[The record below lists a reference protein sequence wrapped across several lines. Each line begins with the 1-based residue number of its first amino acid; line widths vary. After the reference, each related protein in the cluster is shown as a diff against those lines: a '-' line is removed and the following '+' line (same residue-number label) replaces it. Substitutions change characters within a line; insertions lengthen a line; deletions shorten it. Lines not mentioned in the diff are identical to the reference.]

1 MAIGKAESIPVR
13 LNRER
18 TLTPSTPSKA
28 SSLYRSDTDLIQACL
43 NKDENAWKEL
53 VERYGRLVYS
63 IPLRYGLSPADADD
77 VFQNV
82 FTIVLRRLSS
92 LRNQSSL
99 TAWLI
104 TITQRESQR
113 VGKGNQPHDE
123 LDERLEDDGT
133 PPPD

>member
-1 MAIGKAESIPVR
+1 M
-13 LNRER
+13 
-18 TLTPSTPSKA
+18 
-28 SSLYRSDTDLIQACL
+28 
-43 NKDENAWKEL
+43 